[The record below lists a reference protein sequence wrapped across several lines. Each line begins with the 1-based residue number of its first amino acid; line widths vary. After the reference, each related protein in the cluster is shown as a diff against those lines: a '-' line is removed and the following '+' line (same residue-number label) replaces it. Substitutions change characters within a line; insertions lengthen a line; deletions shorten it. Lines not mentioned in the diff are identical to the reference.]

1 MRGVSRKYL
10 SAYLDEFSWR
20 RMQGDDVLNALL
32 HAIAKQ
38 HPPGVDYTA
47 DDLVQ
52 QMGNMEID
60 KEELDFS
67 DTAID
72 IPPLPDYYH
81 VDGGDHSQSKVD
93 VVVHDVVDDIDSNV
107 DIVDQTNDDE

>member
-1 MRGVSRKYL
+1 MHQLLLNFQFWGLVNLTTSRL
-10 SAYLDEFSWR
+10 SGFTLF
-20 RMQGDDVLNALL
+20 

-38 HPPGVDYTA
+38 QPPGVDYTA